1 MLIWI
6 IIITLLL
13 IGLALVI
20 IELVFIP
27 GTTVV
32 GLLGLIFSITGI
44 IISYK
49 HFGSDVGFYI
59 LISMLLATLLALFY
73 SFRSGSW
80 SKFSLKTSNKNRVNE
95 GMAASLAIG
104 DEGRAVSTL
113 RPIGKADFK
122 NQQFEVKTKGDYVE
136 HGTRVR
142 ITQIELTQIT
152 VEPIN

>member
-1 MLIWI
+1 MLMWI
-6 IIITLLL
+6 IIIILLL